1 MTVLGPI
8 RKVVFLPELLFCE
21 MAFQSP
27 LVATVCPFRLKQIV
41 SINEM
46 INILK
51 SLGTSHFIDR
61 MRARFKK

>member
-1 MTVLGPI
+1 
-8 RKVVFLPELLFCE
+8 

-27 LVATVCPFRLKQIV
+27 LFSNSVSFRLKQIV